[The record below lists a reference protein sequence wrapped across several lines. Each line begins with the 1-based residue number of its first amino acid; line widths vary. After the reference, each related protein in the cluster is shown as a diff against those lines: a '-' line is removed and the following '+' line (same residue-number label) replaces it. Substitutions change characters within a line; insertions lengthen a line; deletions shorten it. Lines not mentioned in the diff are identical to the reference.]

1 MIGAVALTWAGNVPG
16 YGEDKSVVEACLQ
29 ADDTTSHAISLVR
42 FPGLKQE
49 VFIYRDTCRQ
59 VDGRFPGFSPF
70 FLVYPD
76 KPCNVAEA
84 SALLKEMGVKSPMAA
99 PKLTKIVINIGV
111 KEAREDIKAMEIAK
125 EDLTAIAGQAA
136 QVRRAKKS
144 ISNFKL
150 REGMPIGVR
159 VTLRGAKMYEF
170 MERFICIACPRIRDF
185 QGFNPSFDGKGNLNL
200 GIKEHYIFPEI
211 DVEKSPKAHGMNIT
225 FVTTAKNDKDGRLL
239 MDYMGMP
246 FRKSAK

>member
-1 MIGAVALTWAGNVPG
+1 MTKKETKNVTKAPEG
-16 YGEDKSVVEACLQ
+16 YQPRLQ
-29 ADDTTSHAISLVR
+29 TLYKEKVL
-42 FPGLKQE
+42 P
-49 VFIYRDTCRQ
+49 
-59 VDGRFPGFSPF
+59 
-70 FLVYPD
+70 
-76 KPCNVAEA
+76 
-84 SALLKEMGVKSPMAA
+84 ALLKDMNVKSPMAV
-99 PKLTKIVINIGV
+99 PRMTKIVINIGV
-111 KEAREDIKAMEIAK
+111 KDAREDIKALETAK

-185 QGFNPSFDGKGNLNL
+185 QGFNASFDGKGNLNL

-225 FVTTAKNDKDGRLL
+225 FVTTAQNDQTGRML
-239 MDYMGMP
+239 MDYMGLP
-246 FRKSAK
+246 FRKATK